1 MHHVL
6 ESSVGTGLV
15 FILVSCDALCAA
27 KPRTDVAGSGPGV
40 RHRGSHGHDQAVQ
53 ASILARIYHTV
64 NRLRRFQSSCN
75 HVIMS
80 SCHHVIIPS
89 FSTLPGKD

>member
-15 FILVSCDALCAA
+15 FILVSCDAFCAA
-27 KPRTDVAGSGPGV
+27 QPRTDVAGSGPGV

-53 ASILARIYHTV
+53 ASILLDMMCPQPS
-64 NRLRRFQSSCN
+64 LRNNCF
-75 HVIMS
+75 
-80 SCHHVIIPS
+80 
-89 FSTLPGKD
+89 

>member
-27 KPRTDVAGSGPGV
+27 QPRTDVAGSGPGV

-53 ASILARIYHTV
+53 ASMLDRIYHTV
-64 NRLRRFQSSCN
+64 NRLQSFLSSCP
-75 HVIMS
+75 HIIMS

-89 FSTLPGKD
+89 FSTIPGND

>member
-15 FILVSCDALCAA
+15 FILVSCDAFCAA
-27 KPRTDVAGSGPGV
+27 QHRTDVAGSGPGL

-53 ASILARIYHTV
+53 ASILDIR
-64 NRLRRFQSSCN
+64 
-75 HVIMS
+75 
-80 SCHHVIIPS
+80 
-89 FSTLPGKD
+89 